1 MRPELRICVKIFL
14 YIVKCVVKSL
24 VYRQHS
30 FVYMSRSKGNA
41 NTAVQFVRQESRQQ
55 TFNSAVQ
62 FVTSVKSLVNRF
74 VYASRS
80 TMQCQQSNSS
90 RRQEYRQKKLR
101 VCVNF
106 QITASTRAS
115 GVNQSSIVFTTVVRA
130 GNVVRMARA
139 SSWPDKSR
147 QQRVVEVR
155 RA

>member
-1 MRPELRICVKIFL
+1 MRPELRICVKVL

-115 GVNQSSIVFTTVVRA
+115 RGQSVFDSVYNSGA
-130 GNVVRMARA
+130 
-139 SSWPDKSR
+139 SR
-147 QQRVVEVR
+147 QR
-155 RA
+155 RQNGESQ